1 MIAATTA
8 GACTLAS
15 VSTCEAPA
23 PVESLVVAVDGCG
36 IVATSDGIGLARHPR
51 RDALALEMAR
61 SDPYLQRLG
70 DKFGFDQLSLEA
82 RDGEL
87 ESSALVVGR
96 YLNPDLYVGY
106 SQGLFSP
113 EGTVLLRL
121 RLSDQLELESRSGAE
136 QSADVFYRLE
146 RE

>member
-1 MIAATTA
+1 
-8 GACTLAS
+8 
-15 VSTCEAPA
+15 
-23 PVESLVVAVDGCG
+23 
-36 IVATSDGIGLARHPR
+36 
-51 RDALALEMAR
+51 MAR